1 MTISRQATTET
12 TAKLTIG
19 SLKLES
25 PVMLAPMAGFTDSVL
40 RGLVRMYSI
49 KCLVV
54 SEMVSAEGM
63 HWGHEKELLNF
74 NEVEKPLAFQLSGH
88 KPELMAEGA
97 RKLEAIS
104 SLIDINMGCP
114 VPKIV
119 KNHDGSKLMTD
130 LSLASSIIKA
140 VKEAVNIPVTVKCR
154 LGWDCG
160 SKNHVEFAKMVED
173 SGADAIIVHGRTRS
187 QMYSGK
193 ADWAAIGEVKQA
205 VNIPVVGNGDITT
218 PQMAKKC
225 LEISGC
231 DGVAIGRGVL
241 GDPGLIGRI
250 ENYLLNGES
259 ETEPNDKDRHT
270 GLSLQEIALLHCRKE
285 VEYRGEEQGIRY
297 MRKFFAHYVRG
308 VRNACAYR
316 FDLVRCSTLAEVE
329 AVFAE
334 IATSNSLP

>member
-1 MTISRQATTET
+1 MTTSQQASPET

-19 SLKLES
+19 SLKLDS
-25 PVMLAPMAGFTDSVL
+25 PVILAPMAGFTDSVL
-40 RGLVRMYSI
+40 RGLVRMFSA

-54 SEMVSAEGM
+54 SEMISAEGL
-63 HWGHEKELLNF
+63 HWGQEKELLNF
-74 NEVEKPLAFQLSGH
+74 DEIERPLAFQLSGH

-130 LSLASSIIKA
+130 LPLASSIIKA

-160 SKNHVEFAKMVED
+160 SKNYVEFAKMAED

-193 ADWAAIGEVKQA
+193 ADWEAIGEVKRA
-205 VNIPVVGNGDITT
+205 VNIPVIGNGDITT
-218 PQMAKKC
+218 PLMAKDC
-225 LEISGC
+225 LETSGC
-231 DGVAIGRGVL
+231 DGIAIGRGVL

-250 ENYLLNGES
+250 ENYLLNCES
-259 ETEPNDKDRHT
+259 ATEPDNEHRHI
-270 GLSLQEIALLHCRKE
+270 GLSLREIALLHCRKE

-297 MRKFFAHYVRG
+297 MRKFFTHYVRG
-308 VRNACAYR
+308 VRNACKYR

-329 AVFAE
+329 AVFAGIPVE
-334 IATSNSLP
+334 